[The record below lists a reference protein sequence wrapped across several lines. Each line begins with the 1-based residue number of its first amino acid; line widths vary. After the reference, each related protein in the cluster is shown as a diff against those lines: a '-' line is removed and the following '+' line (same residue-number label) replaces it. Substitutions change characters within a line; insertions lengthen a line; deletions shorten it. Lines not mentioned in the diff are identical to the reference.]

1 MRGPVAVT
9 AWCEKETKEFVAGV
23 EVVYKD
29 EVEGEDRLRF
39 DGERQLLYF
48 DAYEL
53 AERIMMHQETE
64 AAGNTALPLAMPAG
78 TVRIDLRNNRRLAKK
93 MIGYLLY
100 RYFGRKACVERD
112 LPGRRWPG

>member
-64 AAGNTALPLAMPAG
+64 AAGNTALPWPERSGLICG
-78 TVRIDLRNNRRLAKK
+78 TTVGWPRR
-93 MIGYLLY
+93 
-100 RYFGRKACVERD
+100 
-112 LPGRRWPG
+112 

>member
-53 AERIMMHQETE
+53 AERIMMHHGSGGKHGF
-64 AAGNTALPLAMPAG
+64 AFGNAG
-78 TVRIDLRNNRRLAKK
+78 RN
-93 MIGYLLY
+93 GQ
-100 RYFGRKACVERD
+100 D
-112 LPGRRWPG
+112 